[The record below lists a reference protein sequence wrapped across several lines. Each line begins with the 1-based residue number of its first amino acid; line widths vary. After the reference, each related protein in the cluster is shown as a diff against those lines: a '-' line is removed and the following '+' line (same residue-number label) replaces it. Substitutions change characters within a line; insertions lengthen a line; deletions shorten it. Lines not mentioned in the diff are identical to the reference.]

1 MGKKIQKI
9 SKIISEEGIFFFFL
23 KIFKYINTN
32 ICGISKEIIFEQ
44 DLEKSVPK
52 ITTELELSFRMA
64 SKEDIDFMDEEHYDY
79 DLKGKQYSK
88 DRLLKGDRCILTV
101 YNGKIIGYTWVMKDY
116 MELSQFNHIL
126 LSKNRIYVYK
136 GFILKEYRGKRIQMF
151 VHKYLANMLRKEG
164 KRFVVLFIDIK
175 NKSSIKCVE
184 RVGFK
189 RIGFKKQ
196 FTFFGL
202 KHDYIKNKTLLYL
215 QNP

>member
-1 MGKKIQKI
+1 MGKKIKKI

-32 ICGISKEIIFEQ
+32 ICGITKEIIFEQ
-44 DLEKSVPK
+44 DLEKPIPK

-64 SKEDIDFMDEEHYDY
+64 SKEDINLMDEEHYDY
-79 DLKGKQYSK
+79 DLKGKHYSK
-88 DRLLKGDRCILTV
+88 DRLAKGDRCILSLD
-101 YNGKIIGYTWVMKDY
+101 NNRIIGYTWIMKDY

-136 GFILKEYRGKRIQMF
+136 AFILKEYRGKRIQML

-164 KRFVVLFIDIK
+164 KRFVVLFINIK
-175 NKSSIKCVE
+175 NKSSIKCVK

-202 KHDYIKNKTLLYL
+202 RHDYIKNKNLLYL
-215 QNP
+215 QGP